1 MIFYKTITSFRTSL
15 ATLLKV
21 RRGVYSGV
29 ENELKREFKDK
40 TIDQIRTNNDMILV
54 EDNMV
59 VIKLRLPDK
68 KQHLSKRDGYRL
80 IYLVSQEEELV
91 VFLYIYPKNGPMQQL
106 DISDASLA
114 ILVQEF
120 ISEGLN
126 NALNNYEI

>member
-126 NALNNYEI
+126 NTLNNYEI